1 MLQNQLFQQFHY
13 ALNPDGILF
22 LGNSESLGGERDLFV
37 AVDRK
42 HKIFRRKGTATR
54 QRVSA
59 RTSFRPPKFD
69 LPEPEA
75 GLKHS
80 KGPGLRERMEKM
92 LLDFHTPAC
101 VVIDQKH
108 TILYIHGRTGKY
120 LEPVAGEPTSNLVRM
135 AREGLKTELATALR
149 AVITGKET
157 VRREGIQVKT
167 NGDYQAIN
175 LTVRLLDGP
184 PAMPDLIL
192 VIFEEIQTAPNEALI
207 NTSDGKPENTQSTS
221 DHGLAVNRRI
231 AQLEKAFKEK
241 DEYLHAVINEL
252 EETNQDLKAANEE
265 LQATNEEMQSANEEL
280 ETSKEEL
287 QSINEELNTINA
299 ELQNKN
305 EELGKTN
312 NDIFN
317 LLAST
322 EIATIFLDRD
332 LHLRRF
338 TPAIQRIYNFLP
350 ADIGRPIAHIVS
362 NLDYERLIEDIQA
375 GVI

>member
-1 MLQNQLFQQFHY
+1 MN
-13 ALNPDGILF
+13 
-22 LGNSESLGGERDLFV
+22 
-37 AVDRK
+37 
-42 HKIFRRKGTATR
+42 R
-54 QRVSA
+54 QV
-59 RTSFRPPKFD
+59 
-69 LPEPEA
+69 
-75 GLKHS
+75 
-80 KGPGLRERMEKM
+80 
-92 LLDFHTPAC
+92 
-101 VVIDQKH
+101 
-108 TILYIHGRTGKY
+108 
-120 LEPVAGEPTSNLVRM
+120 
-135 AREGLKTELATALR
+135 
-149 AVITGKET
+149 
-157 VRREGIQVKT
+157 
-167 NGDYQAIN
+167 
-175 LTVRLLDGP
+175 
-184 PAMPDLIL
+184 
-192 VIFEEIQTAPNEALI
+192 
-207 NTSDGKPENTQSTS
+207 
-221 DHGLAVNRRI
+221 
-231 AQLEKAFKEK
+231 AQLEKALKEK

-287 QSINEELNTINA
+287 QSINEELSTINA

-362 NLDYERLIEDIQA
+362 NLVYEHLIEDIQQVLYNLEPKA
-375 GVI
+375 IEVQAKDGPGT